1 MILNSILLIL
11 SFKISA
17 VLKLRKRKIT
27 IYTNDL
33 KTSPATCKLMD
44 VDVYMLFKEQ
54 LGATERKIQS

>member
-1 MILNSILLIL
+1 ML

-27 IYTNDL
+27 IDTNDL

-44 VDVYMLFKEQ
+44 VDLYILFQEQ
-54 LGATERKIQS
+54 LGAGER